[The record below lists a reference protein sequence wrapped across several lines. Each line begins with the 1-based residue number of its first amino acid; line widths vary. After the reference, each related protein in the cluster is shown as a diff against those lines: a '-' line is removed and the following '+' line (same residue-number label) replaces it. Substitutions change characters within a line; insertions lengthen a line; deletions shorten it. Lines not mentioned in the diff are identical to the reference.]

1 MKRRRKC
8 RKMEMEQGKE
18 QEDKKNFV
26 VKRAMVIIFI
36 TLKLN
41 P

>member
-8 RKMEMEQGKE
+8 KKMEIEQRKE
-18 QEDKKNFV
+18 QEDKNFL

-41 P
+41 S